1 MKYKYLIKETSQEII
16 SPHKNKFI
24 NTVSPWMVGS
34 FPVTAT
40 KDINVYYLLLDY
52 NTIAP
57 DGEALLLTFDRNDAH
72 IESAIYD
79 EGLN

>member
-34 FPVTAT
+34 FPAT
-40 KDINVYYLLLDY
+40 KDINVYYLLLDS